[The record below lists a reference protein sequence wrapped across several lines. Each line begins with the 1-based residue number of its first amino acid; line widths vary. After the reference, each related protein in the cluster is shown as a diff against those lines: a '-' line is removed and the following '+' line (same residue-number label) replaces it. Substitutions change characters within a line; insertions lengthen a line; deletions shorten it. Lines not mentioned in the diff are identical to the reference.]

1 MRKRTSARLASALG
15 TLGLLLLA
23 ASSLRA
29 QIDTGSILGT
39 ISDQSGAV
47 IPGAKVSLTNEGT
60 TLTIVTSSKGDGT
73 YIFTPVKIGTYTVAA
88 EAPGFQKVT
97 QIHLTLNIDQ
107 QLVVNLT
114 LQPGQVTQTIEVT
127 AAPALL
133 QTQTAAVGQV
143 VGSKSVNDLPLNGRN
158 FTFLAQVVA
167 GVNTPQADT
176 RGNAATGAF
185 SANGLRPAQNNY
197 LLDGIDNNS
206 DTVDFLNGTNFIVL
220 PPVDAIQEFKV
231 QTNNY
236 SAQYGRSGAA
246 ILNATIKSGTNN
258 LHGDFFEFFRNDV
271 LDAADFFE
279 NAGNIKK
286 GEFRLNQFGATIGGP
301 IVIPHVFNGRNKLFF
316 FGDYE
321 GLRRRQ
327 GGVFTTSVPT
337 SLERTSGYT
346 NLGELITGQT
356 GSGTHTDPLG
366 RTVPYGTVFD
376 PATTRAVTQGVM
388 DPVTGLIATST
399 GYVRDPFY
407 TGGSV
412 AGIKDFTS
420 YCATATTCMLNQIPA
435 GRLDANAIK
444 LLNLYPLATSSSL
457 FSNFTASPPLR
468 ERRDAFDTR
477 VDYNQSDKNQIFAR
491 FSYVNDPQYI
501 PGPFGGI
508 PDGGAFQQG
517 DQSAASIQAALSWT
531 HTFSPSVINE
541 ARIGENRLGTHRFG
555 PVATRF
561 GLPVQYGIQGMDAL
575 QCCSNGG
582 LPAFGISGLNT
593 LGSNAF
599 LPSDEVSQT
608 TQVTDNFTKI
618 YGSHTFKAGL
628 EYQHVKYSTLQPPWS
643 HGEFDYYGNYTDIPQ
658 GSTDNTGPAQFVLL
672 PCPGLT
678 NSPTPAPTGCPSVP
692 NAVPNVGGSSEVF
705 TSNISLTDDG
715 KNYWGTY
722 FEDDWKVNSKLTLN
736 LGVRWDWFGQTFEHF
751 GAQANWVPGAPG
763 TGGGAE
769 GTGAQYLIPAHRNTG
784 LSTSFTTLMAQDG
797 MTIVSSNNRGLGD
810 SQKTNFSPR
819 IGFAYQFNPKLVMR
833 GGYGI
838 FYGGFENRGFSPN
851 IGENYPFQFNFS
863 YGVPNEHTPI
873 TVPGAS
879 APGCTTAYTFE
890 LGFTCTPL
898 QTTLVNASGLSL
910 RGIQFN
916 YKTPYTQG
924 YNLMFQYE
932 LTPSMT
938 LSLGY
943 VGNVVSHLEV
953 FPGANE
959 VSQILPPGT
968 CLEAPTCPPQT
979 VSYVPFPDFGTGGSY
994 AATEGNS
1001 HYNSLQMSVE
1011 KRYAEGLNLLGT
1023 YTYSGCRSD
1032 SGDLLNGGSIGY
1044 RAPYIPGFGIQ
1055 GDYGNCDFLIRNV
1068 FHLSGGYELPLGK
1081 GKRYASGVTGFAN
1094 QLVSGWSTQ
1103 WIVTL
1108 EGGQPM
1114 TLSCNT
1120 TPAPGTSCNDMIIPG
1135 VDPHGSGAP
1144 DHFLNAAAFTQP
1156 CVPGTSPPAP
1166 ARCVPGITG
1175 IGLLGGASSQTT
1187 GPGIGRLDLSFFKNF
1202 QLSER
1207 WRMEFRSEFF
1217 NILNHPTFNAP
1228 GFGGNGVVA
1237 IAGSTDYTN
1246 SNFGKVGS
1254 SRFPFNDPRQIQ
1266 FALKVYF

>member
-1 MRKRTSARLASALG
+1 MQTRRSGK
-15 TLGLLLLA
+15 LGLALALLGLVLFA
-23 ASSLRA
+23 TSSLRA

-39 ISDQSGAV
+39 ISDSTGAV

-60 TLTIVTSSKGDGT
+60 NLTIMTTSKGDGT
-73 YIFTPVKIGTYTVAA
+73 YIFTPVKIGTYSVTA
-88 EAPGFQKVT
+88 EAAGFAKVT
-97 QIHLTLNIDQ
+97 QSHLTVNIDQ
-107 QLVVNLT
+107 QVVVNLA
-114 LQPGQVTQTIEVT
+114 LKPGEVTQTIEVT

-143 VGSKSVNDLPLNGRN
+143 VGTQSVNNLPLNGRN

-206 DTVDFLNGTNFIVL
+206 DTVDFLNGTNFVVL

-246 ILNATIKSGTNN
+246 ILNATIKSGTNSI
-258 LHGDFFEFFRNDV
+258 HGDFFEFFRNNV

-279 NAGNIKK
+279 DSSGTKTA
-286 GEFRLNQFGATIGGP
+286 ELRLNQFGGTIGGP
-301 IVIPHVFNGRNKLFF
+301 IVIPHVVNGRNKLFF

-327 GGVFTTSVPT
+327 GSVFTNSVPT
-337 SLERTSGYT
+337 DLERNSGYT
-346 NLGELITGQT
+346 NFAELITGQT
-356 GSGTHTDPLG
+356 GSGTHTDNLG

-376 PATTRAVTQGVM
+376 PATTRAVTQGAR
-388 DPVTGLIATST
+388 DPVTGLVATAS
-399 GYVRDPFY
+399 GFVRDPFY

-412 AGIKDFTS
+412 RGITNFTS
-420 YCATATTCMLNQIPA
+420 FCTTTATCLLNQIPA
-435 GRLDANAIK
+435 SRLNQNAIS
-444 LLNLYPLATSSSL
+444 LLNLYPVPNGTSL
-457 FSNFTASPPLR
+457 FSNYTDSPPTS
-468 ERRDAFDTR
+468 ETRDAFDTR
-477 VDYNQSDKNQIFAR
+477 VDFNQSDRNQIFGR

-508 PDGGAFQQG
+508 ADGGAFQQG
-517 DQSAASIQAALSWT
+517 NQTAGSIQAALSWT
-531 HTFSPSVINE
+531 HTFSPTVINE
-541 ARIGENRLGTHRFG
+541 ARLGVNRIGTSRYG
-555 PVATRF
+555 PVATQF
-561 GLPVQYGIQGMDAL
+561 GIPAQYGIQGVP
-575 QCCSNGG
+575 QCCENGG
-582 LPAFGISGLNT
+582 LPAFGINGLNT

-599 LPSDEVSQT
+599 LPSNEVSQT

-618 YGSHTFKAGL
+618 YGNHTFKAGL

-643 HGEFDYYGNYTDIPQ
+643 HGEYDYGGNYTDIPD
-658 GSTDNTGPAQFVLL
+658 GSSDNTGRAQFA
-672 PCPGLT
+672 LT
-678 NSPTPAPTGCPSVP
+678 PTLSSVP
-692 NAVPNVGGSSEVF
+692 GGINYVGGSSDVF

-736 LGVRWDWFGQTFEHF
+736 LGVRWDWFGQTYEHY
-751 GAQANWVPGAPG
+751 GAQANWVPGAPFTG
-763 TGGGAE
+763 TGAQ
-769 GTGAQYLIPAHRNTG
+769 GTGAQYLIPANRNTG

-797 MTIVSSNNRGLGD
+797 LSILSSGNRGLGQ
-810 SQKTNFSPR
+810 SQNTNFSPR
-819 IGFAYQFNPKLVMR
+819 LGFAYQFSPKLVLR

-851 IGENYPFQFNFS
+851 IGENYPFQFNFNYAS
-863 YGVPNEHTPI
+863 PNGETPI
-873 TVPGAS
+873 SSV
-879 APGCTTAYTFE
+879 TFPNFAGTSCANYFSFE
-890 LGFTCTPL
+890 SGFNCTPL
-898 QTTLVNASGLSL
+898 QTSLVQANGLSL
-910 RGIQFN
+910 RGIQYN

-932 LTPSMT
+932 LMPSMT
-938 LSLGY
+938 LTVGY

-959 VSQILPPGT
+959 PSQILLPNVNILMTSAPGKG
-968 CLEAPTCPPQT
+968 L
-979 VSYVPFPDFGTGGSY
+979 YLPFPDFGEGGSY

-1011 KRYAEGLNLLGT
+1011 KRYAAGLNFLGT

-1068 FHLSGGYELPLGK
+1068 FHFSGGYELPFGK

-1094 QLVSGWSTQ
+1094 QLISGWSTQ
-1103 WIVTL
+1103 WIITA
-1108 EGGQPM
+1108 EGGQPQ
-1114 TLSCNT
+1114 TIGC
-1120 TPAPGTSCNDMIIPG
+1120 PIGTAAYVGCNDLLIPG

-1144 DHFLNAAAFTQP
+1144 DHFYNAAAFTQP
-1156 CVPGTSPPAP
+1156 CAP
-1166 ARCVPGITG
+1166 AGFTQASRCATGLSG
-1175 IGLLGGASSQTT
+1175 IGLLGGASSQTY
-1187 GPGIGRLDLSFFKNF
+1187 GPGISRLDLSFFKQF

-1207 WRMEFRSEFF
+1207 WQMQFRAEFF

-1228 GFGGNGVVA
+1228 GFGGNGVVS
-1237 IAGSTDYTN
+1237 IPGSTDYTN
-1246 SNFGKVGS
+1246 SNFGVIGS
-1254 SRFPFNDPRQIQ
+1254 TRFPFSDPRQIQ
-1266 FALKVYF
+1266 FALKVFF